1 MQKKESPQGLSFFAS
16 RICAAAPCRAGPVCP
31 AGTNAVFCG
40 GTHGSRPTDRCGKPS
55 VGDGVPTSRQRGS
68 AALQGPLDK
77 PTGMGI
83 IINTRGRCIRRSVP
97 VSLKLYLDLNDPQ
110 KPSPCPVAVFA
121 FQSLDSYRDRMTQN
135 MNRKHEKHTVPPP
148 FEEVTNR
155 LTMYAASLR
164 RVYTAGGFL
173 SNSGGRTWASPLRG
187 DGFPRQCEH
196 WLGMTA
202 RRCRADGTS
211 YPKGVCSAALHGRTP
226 SPTKSQR
233 GRCKKGGQVSALYIP
248 YYYI

>member
-1 MQKKESPQGLSFFAS
+1 M
-16 RICAAAPCRAGPVCP
+16 
-31 AGTNAVFCG
+31 
-40 GTHGSRPTDRCGKPS
+40 
-55 VGDGVPTSRQRGS
+55 
-68 AALQGPLDK
+68 
-77 PTGMGI
+77 
-83 IINTRGRCIRRSVP
+83 
-97 VSLKLYLDLNDPQ
+97 SLKLYLDLNDPQ

-173 SNSGGRTWASPLRG
+173 SNGGGRTWASPLRG

-211 YPKGVCSAALHGRTP
+211 GTP

-233 GRCKKGGQVSALYIP
+233 GRCKKGGQSRPPLHILSLRASPRREASALGVQTGAAIRSQRGAAALTGRRTPRAFVPLRSTAGRRPLRNRNRGAAKRADRCPPFTFHIIYDSAQRHDAL
-248 YYYI
+248 

>member
-1 MQKKESPQGLSFFAS
+1 MQKKKARKGFLFLRRESVLP
-16 RICAAAPCRAGPVCP
+16 PCRAGPVCP
-31 AGTNAVFCG
+31 AGANAVFCG

-55 VGDGVPTSRQRGS
+55 VGDGVPYTPCHCEPVRAAKQVPLGYRLARQS
-68 AALQGPLDK
+68 VFPALALDK
-77 PTGMGI
+77 SGGMGI

-173 SNSGGRTWASPLRG
+173 SNSGGRTELSAP
-187 DGFPRQCEH
+187 
-196 WLGMTA
+196 A
-202 RRCRADGTS
+202 RRRI
-211 YPKGVCSAALHGRTP
+211 PTP
-226 SPTKSQR
+226 
-233 GRCKKGGQVSALYIP
+233 V
-248 YYYI
+248 

>member
-1 MQKKESPQGLSFFAS
+1 M
-16 RICAAAPCRAGPVCP
+16 
-31 AGTNAVFCG
+31 
-40 GTHGSRPTDRCGKPS
+40 D
-55 VGDGVPTSRQRGS
+55 
-68 AALQGPLDK
+68 
-77 PTGMGI
+77 I
-83 IINTRGRCIRRSVP
+83 IINRRGRCIRRSVP

-173 SNSGGRTWASPLRG
+173 SIRGGTMWVSPLRG

-202 RRCRADGTS
+202 LPRRMGRRTPRAFVPLRSTAGRRPLRSRKECAAKRADKCPPFTFLLYMTALSATMRCKNTAPACRA
-211 YPKGVCSAALHGRTP
+211 PHGHR
-226 SPTKSQR
+226 
-233 GRCKKGGQVSALYIP
+233 
-248 YYYI
+248 

>member
-1 MQKKESPQGLSFFAS
+1 MQ
-16 RICAAAPCRAGPVCP
+16 
-31 AGTNAVFCG
+31 
-40 GTHGSRPTDRCGKPS
+40 RPRCDF
-55 VGDGVPTSRQRGS
+55 VGDGVLQWS
-68 AALQGPLDK
+68 AAEQMPLGYRLARQSVFPALALDK
-77 PTGMGI
+77 SAGMGI
-83 IINTRGRCIRRSVP
+83 IINTRGRCDKRSAP
-97 VSLKLYLDLNDPQ
+97 QQLNDYFELFSSQ
-110 KPSPCPVAVFA
+110 KPSPARVAVSA

-202 RRCRADGTS
+202 LPR
-211 YPKGVCSAALHGRTP
+211 
-226 SPTKSQR
+226 
-233 GRCKKGGQVSALYIP
+233 
-248 YYYI
+248 

>member
-1 MQKKESPQGLSFFAS
+1 
-16 RICAAAPCRAGPVCP
+16 
-31 AGTNAVFCG
+31 
-40 GTHGSRPTDRCGKPS
+40 
-55 VGDGVPTSRQRGS
+55 
-68 AALQGPLDK
+68 
-77 PTGMGI
+77 MGI

-155 LTMYAASLR
+155 LTMYVASLR

-173 SNSGGRTWASPLRG
+173 SNNGGTTWASPLRG

-202 RRCRADGTS
+202 RQRRADGTS
-211 YPKGVCSAALHGRTP
+211 YPKGICSAALHCRTP
-226 SPTKSQR
+226 SPTKSHGVRATGRRTSRALASRR
-233 GRCKKGGQVSALYIP
+233 GLTRNGRLFDRIKVARRKPCHLLFIP
-248 YYYI
+248 PPPGRDRPPRPASVRPAAPSG

>member
-1 MQKKESPQGLSFFAS
+1 
-16 RICAAAPCRAGPVCP
+16 
-31 AGTNAVFCG
+31 
-40 GTHGSRPTDRCGKPS
+40 
-55 VGDGVPTSRQRGS
+55 
-68 AALQGPLDK
+68 
-77 PTGMGI
+77 MGI
-83 IINTRGRCIRRSVP
+83 IINTRGRCDKRSAPELVNDFNG
-97 VSLKLYLDLNDPQ
+97 LYSPQ
-110 KPSPCPVAVFA
+110 KPSPARVAVFA

-173 SNSGGRTWASPLRG
+173 SNSGGTMWASPPRG

-211 YPKGVCSAALHGRTP
+211 YPKGICSATLHCRTP
-226 SPTKSQR
+226 SPTKSQGVRGMGHR
-233 GRCKKGGQVSALYIP
+233 GRRPLRNRNGALQKGRTGVRPLHSILYMTALSATMRCKNTAPACRAPHGHR
-248 YYYI
+248 

>member
-1 MQKKESPQGLSFFAS
+1 
-16 RICAAAPCRAGPVCP
+16 
-31 AGTNAVFCG
+31 
-40 GTHGSRPTDRCGKPS
+40 
-55 VGDGVPTSRQRGS
+55 
-68 AALQGPLDK
+68 
-77 PTGMGI
+77 MGI
-83 IINTRGRCIRRSVP
+83 IINRRGRCIRRSVP
-97 VSLKLYLDLNDPQ
+97 VSLKPYLDLNDPQ

-155 LTMYAASLR
+155 LTMYVASLG

-173 SNSGGRTWASPLRG
+173 SNSGGTMWASPLRG

-202 RRCRADGTS
+202 RRRRADGTSGTPSPTKSQRGRCKKGGQSRPPLRNGTS
-211 YPKGVCSAALHGRTP
+211 YPKGICFAALHYRTP

-248 YYYI
+248 YYI

>member
-1 MQKKESPQGLSFFAS
+1 
-16 RICAAAPCRAGPVCP
+16 
-31 AGTNAVFCG
+31 
-40 GTHGSRPTDRCGKPS
+40 
-55 VGDGVPTSRQRGS
+55 
-68 AALQGPLDK
+68 
-77 PTGMGI
+77 MGI

-173 SNSGGRTWASPLRG
+173 SNSGGRTGSSAPTHLVIASQSADWRG
-187 DGFPRQCEH
+187 NPFPTRQRRADGTSGTPSPTHSVIASHSTDWRGNPFPHKGKDGFPRQCEH

-202 RRCRADGTS
+202 RQGRADGAS
-211 YPKGVCSAALHGRTP
+211 YPKGICSAALHCRTP
-226 SPTKSQR
+226 SPTKSQQ

-248 YYYI
+248 YYI

>member
-1 MQKKESPQGLSFFAS
+1 MGRLSL
-16 RICAAAPCRAGPVCP
+16 
-31 AGTNAVFCG
+31 
-40 GTHGSRPTDRCGKPS
+40 
-55 VGDGVPTSRQRGS
+55 RQRF
-68 AALQGPLDK
+68 ALPPPSQREALVVHPLDK
-77 PTGMGI
+77 SGGMGI
-83 IINTRGRCIRRSVP
+83 IINRRGRCIRRSVP

-155 LTMYAASLR
+155 LTMYAASLG

-173 SNSGGRTWASPLRG
+173 SNSGGTMWASPLRG

-202 RRCRADGTS
+202 RRCRAEGTS
-211 YPKGVCSAALHGRTP
+211 YPKGICSTAGRRPLRSCNGGAA
-226 SPTKSQR
+226 
-233 GRCKKGGQVSALYIP
+233 KKGGQVSALYIP
-248 YYYI
+248 IIYDSAQRHDAL

>member
-1 MQKKESPQGLSFFAS
+1 MRENLCCRLVGRGP
-16 RICAAAPCRAGPVCP
+16 CAPPGQMRCSAAGHMGP
-31 AGTNAVFCG
+31 
-40 GTHGSRPTDRCGKPS
+40 
-55 VGDGVPTSRQRGS
+55 
-68 AALQGPLDK
+68 ALQGAAVIRGGQSRPPLRTLSLRASPRREASALGVQTGAAIRFPSARPLDK
-77 PTGMGI
+77 PAGMGI

-173 SNSGGRTWASPLRG
+173 SNSGGRTWASPL
-187 DGFPRQCEH
+187 
-196 WLGMTA
+196 
-202 RRCRADGTS
+202 
-211 YPKGVCSAALHGRTP
+211 
-226 SPTKSQR
+226 
-233 GRCKKGGQVSALYIP
+233 
-248 YYYI
+248 

>member
-1 MQKKESPQGLSFFAS
+1 MTA
-16 RICAAAPCRAGPVCP
+16 R
-31 AGTNAVFCG
+31 
-40 GTHGSRPTDRCGKPS
+40 
-55 VGDGVPTSRQRGS
+55 
-68 AALQGPLDK
+68 QGPLDK
-77 PTGMGI
+77 SGGMGI

-173 SNSGGRTWASPLRG
+173 SNFGRTQG
-187 DGFPRQCEH
+187 
-196 WLGMTA
+196 
-202 RRCRADGTS
+202 
-211 YPKGVCSAALHGRTP
+211 TP
-226 SPTKSQR
+226 SPTALCGKSTCLGVGAMPTSPRR
-233 GRCKKGGQVSALYIP
+233 GKHAARGGTHGPRPTKNHGRPNVKRHIPLTASSGCPPRRRAKSRIRPRCGREWPRRSAAP
-248 YYYI
+248 APPAPDWC

>member
-1 MQKKESPQGLSFFAS
+1 MSIRGEWL
-16 RICAAAPCRAGPVCP
+16 CP
-31 AGTNAVFCG
+31 T
-40 GTHGSRPTDRCGKPS
+40 
-55 VGDGVPTSRQRGS
+55 
-68 AALQGPLDK
+68 LDK
-77 PTGMGI
+77 PAGMGI
-83 IINTRGRCIRRSVP
+83 IINRRGRCIRRSVP

-121 FQSLDSYRDRMTQN
+121 FQSLDSYRDRMSQN

-173 SNSGGRTWASPLRG
+173 SIRGGRMWVSPLRG

-202 RRCRADGTS
+202 RQRRTDGTS
-211 YPKGVCSAALHGRTP
+211 YPKGICSAALHCRTP

-233 GRCKKGGQVSALYIP
+233 GAAKRADRCPPFTFLLYMTALSATMRCKNTAPACQAPHGHR
-248 YYYI
+248 

>member
-1 MQKKESPQGLSFFAS
+1 
-16 RICAAAPCRAGPVCP
+16 
-31 AGTNAVFCG
+31 
-40 GTHGSRPTDRCGKPS
+40 
-55 VGDGVPTSRQRGS
+55 
-68 AALQGPLDK
+68 
-77 PTGMGI
+77 MGI
-83 IINTRGRCIRRSVP
+83 IINRRGRCIRRSVP
-97 VSLKLYLDLNDPQ
+97 VSLKLYLDLNNPQ

-121 FQSLDSYRDRMTQN
+121 FQSLDSYRDRMSQN

-173 SNSGGRTWASPLRG
+173 SNGGGRTWASPLRG

-202 RRCRADGTS
+202 RQRRADGAS
-211 YPKGVCSAALHGRTP
+211 YPKGICSAALHCRTP
-226 SPTKSQR
+226 PPTKSQR
-233 GRCKKGGQVSALYIP
+233 GRCKKGGQVSALFVTALSATWHCKNTAP
-248 YYYI
+248 ACPAPHGRR